1 MLTATQILL
10 SLASGG
16 LVGLSLGVIGG
27 GGSILAVPLMVYVIG
42 VSSPHV
48 AIGTSA
54 LAVAASALINLVG
67 HARNRNIKWP
77 CASVFALAGVIGAAV
92 GAQLGK
98 AVDGA
103 KLLAGFGALM
113 IAIAVMMLRPRR
125 GGHNPEVRLDRAS
138 ALRLL
143 PPLAGT
149 GFGVGA
155 LSGLFGIGGGFLI
168 VPGLVSA
175 TSMPLLNAIGSS
187 LVSVAAFGATTA
199 ASYAASG
206 LVDWPVAM
214 LFVLGG
220 AAGGFLGVRLAGRL
234 ALRKQ
239 ALALVFS
246 SVVATVGIY
255 MVARGIAT
263 LMR

>member
-1 MLTATQILL
+1 MTVADIFLCLG
-10 SLASGG
+10 SGG

-42 VSSPHV
+42 ISSPHM

-54 LAVAASALINLVG
+54 VAVAASALINLFG
-67 HARNRNIKWP
+67 HARDRNIKWP
-77 CASVFALAGVIGAAV
+77 CATVFALAGVV
-92 GAQLGK
+92 GATLGAELGK

-113 IAIAVMMLRPRR
+113 MVIAALMLRPRHS
-125 GGHNPEVRLDRAS
+125 GHNPDVRLDRHS

-155 LSGLFGIGGGFLI
+155 LSGFFGIGGGFLI

-199 ASYAASG
+199 ISYAVSG
-206 LVDWPVAM
+206 LVNWPVAT

-220 AAGGFLGVRLAGRL
+220 SVGGFLGVRLAGKL
-234 ALRKQ
+234 ALRRR
-239 ALALVFS
+239 ALTLVFT
-246 SVVATVGIY
+246 SVVALVGLYILSKGI
-255 MVARGIAT
+255 VAFVR
-263 LMR
+263 